1 MQVYFQSLHWSYL
14 PRVIILTTFVYSNPF
29 TALNCFCGMGF
40 QQRDRNISYFIKNIL
55 MCSLKINESLVYLE
69 QAFIDAVMLSQR
81 KSLMCLMTPSTSQSP
96 RWENLVLTNLF
107 PDTSSTCSSVACESS
122 GGMRT
127 RRFSLTHRTFRLQQ
141 PPIWDKSQKQHEQ
154 IPLWPLQNT
163 PEISTLPHHKRAQH
177 TNISRKT
184 TEKTMNWTQLH

>member
-14 PRVIILTTFVYSNPF
+14 PRVFILTMSVYSNPF

-40 QQRDRNISYFIKNIL
+40 QQRDRNISYFIKNPYVFFKDKWKS
-55 MCSLKINESLVYLE
+55 CVFTT
-69 QAFIDAVMLSQR
+69 AFIDAVS
-81 KSLMCLMTPSTSQSP
+81 KEVTDVFDDSVYITKP